1 VSAIAKRRA
10 FPDSQNDTGEQL
22 MDESLDAI
30 GIVEGTDK
38 SSIGHGYLRHY
49 DRILRHL
56 RHEPITVLEVGI
68 FRGASLRSWSR
79 YFDRA
84 KIVGIDINPE
94 CRQYADTRCE
104 VEIGSQADPQFL
116 DAVGRKWRPD
126 VIIDDGSH
134 EADHVILTFRKLFPH
149 LRDGGIYIVED
160 LHLHSGP
167 FGHMYRGS
175 SAIAPVDLFLPI
187 SRLVSCPEDN
197 TSEDRHLIHATDS
210 VEYFYGGVALRKK
223 PTPELDP
230 IPARRALVGLANKAE
245 LWSSFGMYILRVGGE
260 LDEALICVRQA
271 IAQQP
276 ETAGYHYN
284 LGELLERKGDLAGAL
299 AATQEAL
306 RLHPGFEIF
315 QVQLERLQAKIT
327 R

>member
-1 VSAIAKRRA
+1 
-10 FPDSQNDTGEQL
+10 

-56 RHEPITVLEVGI
+56 RNEPITLMEIGI
-68 FRGASLRSWSR
+68 FRGASLRAWSR

-84 KIVGIDINPE
+84 KIVGVDIKPE
-94 CRQYADTRCE
+94 CRQYATSRCE

-116 DAVGRKWRPD
+116 DALGRKWRPD

-134 EADHVILTFRKLFPH
+134 RADHVILTFRKLFPH
-149 LRDGGIYIVED
+149 LREGGIYIVED

-167 FGHMYRGS
+167 FGHTRRGTS
-175 SAIAPVDLFLPI
+175 DIAPIDLFLPI
-187 SRLVSCPEDN
+187 SRLVACPEE
-197 TSEDRHLIHATDS
+197 TQSPDRHLIHVIDS

-223 PTPELDP
+223 PAAETDP
-230 IPARRALVGLANKAE
+230 ITPRRPLVEAANKAE
-245 LWSSFGMYILRVGGE
+245 QWAGFAMYILRCGGNI
-260 LDEALICVRQA
+260 DEALACIRRA
-271 IAQQP
+271 IAQEP
-276 ETAGYHYN
+276 EAAIYQHH
-284 LGELLERKGDLAGAL
+284 LSQILQRKGDMAGAL
-299 AATQEAL
+299 TAAREAV
-306 RLHPGFEIF
+306 RLNPGFEIF
-315 QVQLERLQAKIT
+315 QVELAKLEAKMP